1 MSFCYCLGYTFIYCN
16 VFRVCL
22 IFCSNSLEENAIA
35 SEEVNQVY
43 IESQTMDAVSAKQS
57 TENIDD
63 LEIAAAAKNVHIC
76 DPMTGMEHATVR
88 QALGCSLRAKTSEIE
103 VNHTN
108 VASRITDAVV
118 QAKQSAEHSNT
129 SEVDVAAINYHIR
142 DPVTGKRHATVKQAL
157 ACRRSNRK
165 RYVSAKVDLDELN
178 MHYNLASLYGARTD
192 SDRRRPKDPC
202 PCGVNEENTAGGMH
216 SSDKPPVAHIQ
227 KGPCTCAIC
236 RKVLPD
242 RQRLQ
247 QHMNTHPGDEPL
259 RCDVCSRSFALVSHL
274 NRHMKTHTTVRPFI
288 CGHCG
293 ASFAEKG
300 FLDMHMTAHQPEVEK
315 EAGVTT
321 AVGETQQET
330 YSCRKCSETFSKKW
344 RLQRHMTE
352 KHPSRPSLKTRPNSG
367 RRVCPICGK
376 SLSYSLSIHMRMH
389 TGERPYK
396 CATCDKSFYQPS
408 SLRQHLSTHTGVKS
422 HTCSECG
429 KSFRL
434 HGLLRQ
440 HMRKHTDASK
450 LRHECPVCGR
460 RFWVRTLLKDH
471 LLLHTGER
479 PFQCATCGRKFRL
492 RSDLVKHERFHS
504 DEVAMRCDVCGLEV
518 ANLKRH
524 KLVHTGDRPHSC
536 QQCGKAFR
544 RKDHLIAHCSRV
556 HHVELPRREKLQSIV
571 S

>member
-1 MSFCYCLGYTFIYCN
+1 
-16 VFRVCL
+16 V
-22 IFCSNSLEENAIA
+22 EENAIA

-43 IESQTMDAVSAKQS
+43 VESQTMDAVPAKQS
-57 TENIDD
+57 TENIDH
-63 LEIAAAAKNVHIC
+63 LKIAAAAKNVHVC
-76 DPMTGMEHATVR
+76 DPLTGKGHATVR
-88 QALGCSLRAKTSEIE
+88 QALACRRRAKNSKIE
-103 VNHTN
+103 LNDTN
-108 VASRITDAVV
+108 VESQTTGAVV
-118 QAKQSAEHSNT
+118 QAKQSAEHTNT
-129 SEVDVAAINYHIR
+129 SKVDVAAISFHIC
-142 DPVTGKRHATVKQAL
+142 DPVTGMGHATVKQAL
-157 ACRRSNRK
+157 ACCRSNRK

-178 MHYNLASLYGARTD
+178 MHYNLASLYGAGTD
-192 SDRRRPKDPC
+192 SVQRPSDSC
-202 PCGVNEENTAGGMH
+202 PRGVKEENVEDQVD
-216 SSDKPPVAHIQ
+216 SVDKLAEPPVAGSL
-227 KGPCTCAIC
+227 KGQFTCAVC
-236 RKVLPD
+236 GKVLPD

-247 QHMNTHPGDEPL
+247 QHMIAHPGDEPL
-259 RCDVCSRSFALVSHL
+259 RCDVCDRHFALHRQL
-274 NRHMKTHTTVRPFI
+274 KRHMKTHSTVRPFI

-321 AVGETQQET
+321 AVGETQEET

-352 KHPSRPSLKTRPNSG
+352 KHPSRKMRPNSG

-396 CATCDKSFYQPS
+396 CATCNKSFYQPS

-492 RSDLVKHERFHS
+492 RSDLLKHERFHS

-556 HHVELPRREKLQSIV
+556 HHVELPRREKLQSSV